1 MDAEFDLLIIGGG
14 INGAGIARDA
24 AGRGLKVLLVEQG
37 DLASATSSWSSKL
50 VHGGL
55 RYLEQYEFRL
65 VREALQERE
74 VLLGLAPHLVRPL
87 LFVLPHGKGM
97 RPRWMIR
104 MGMWLYDN
112 LGGRLSLPGSK
123 SVDFPHL
130 EFSAALKP
138 EFAAGFLYSDCK
150 VDDARLVLANAMSAR
165 EKGATI
171 LTRTRAVSAIR
182 EGGVW
187 CVTLEEN
194 GRRREVRAKGLVNAA
209 GPWVR
214 RMLDAIEGDHI
225 ADQVRLVKGSH
236 LVVPKVHSQGH
247 ALILQHEDGRVV
259 FIIPFEGK
267 FSLVGTTDVQVGS
280 IEEAAA
286 ITPAETAYLLDV
298 ANAFLAK
305 PLTEADVVW
314 SYAGV
319 RPLYDD
325 GSSNPSEV
333 TRDYVLKL
341 DDDRGAAPLLT
352 LFGGKITTYRKLA
365 EHAMEKLAPFYPGL
379 KAPWT
384 AGKALPGGN
393 VHFNAFRDELRGRY
407 RGLPREWVEGIAR
420 RHGSLADKV
429 LGEARRPESLG
440 LHFGAGLTS
449 REVDYMVEHE
459 WARTAE
465 DVLWRRSKCGLHM
478 TPEQCAAVATYFAT
492 RGT

>member
-1 MDAEFDLLIIGGG
+1 MQAEHDLLIIGGG

-37 DLASATSSWSSKL
+37 DLAGATSGWSSKL
-50 VHGGL
+50 IHGGL

-74 VLLGLAPHLVRPL
+74 VLLKLAPHIIRPIF
-87 LFVLPHGKGM
+87 FVLPHGKGM

-104 MGMWLYDN
+104 IGMWLYDN
-112 LGGRLSLPGSK
+112 LGGKISLPGSTAV
-123 SVDFPHL
+123 SFPHMEYSAGL
-130 EFSAALKP
+130 KTDFSA
-138 EFAAGFLYSDCK
+138 GFVYSDCK
-150 VDDARLVLANAMSAR
+150 VDDARLVVLNAMSAR

-171 LTRTRAVSAIR
+171 LTRTKAVAAVR

-194 GRRREVRAKGLVNAA
+194 GRRREVRARGLVNAS

-214 RMLDAIEGDHI
+214 RMLDAIKGDRI
-225 ADQVRLVKGSH
+225 EDRIRLVKGSH
-236 LVVPKVHSQGH
+236 IVVPKVHSQGH

-259 FIIPFEGK
+259 FIIPYEGK
-267 FSLVGTTDVQVGS
+267 YSLIGTTDVQVGS

-286 ITPAETAYLLDV
+286 ITPAETAYLLEV
-298 ANAFLAK
+298 ANEFLAK

-325 GSSNPSEV
+325 GTADPSKV
-333 TRDYVLKL
+333 TRDYVLKV
-341 DDDRGAAPLLT
+341 DEEKGAAPLLSI
-352 LFGGKITTYRKLA
+352 FGGKITTYRRLA

-379 KAPWT
+379 RPPWT
-384 AGKALPGGN
+384 AGKSLPGGN
-393 VHFNAFRDELRGRY
+393 VNFNAFRDELRGKY
-407 RGLPREWVEGIAR
+407 MGLPREWVEGIAR
-420 RHGSLADKV
+420 RHGSLSATV
-429 LGEARRPESLG
+429 LGEARMPESLG

-459 WARTAE
+459 WACTAD

-478 TPEQCAAVATYFAT
+478 TPEQRAAVATYFAS
-492 RGT
+492 RSK